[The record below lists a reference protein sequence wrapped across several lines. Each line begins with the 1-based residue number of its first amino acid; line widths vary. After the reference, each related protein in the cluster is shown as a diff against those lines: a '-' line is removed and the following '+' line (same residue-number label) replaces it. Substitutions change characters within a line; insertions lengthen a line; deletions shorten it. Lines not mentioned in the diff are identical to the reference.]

1 MGQPT
6 TTAELFRNSAPVS
19 VRSVATFSIDY
30 LPAWSYIT
38 IVQKNIETQTMLVTQ
53 HPMF

>member
-1 MGQPT
+1 MAEPVT
-6 TTAELFRNSAPVS
+6 TTAALLRRTAQPS
-19 VRSVATFSIDY
+19 VQSSTANEEY

-38 IVQKNIETQTMLVTQ
+38 IVQKTIETQTMLVEQ

>member
-6 TTAELFRNSAPVS
+6 TAAELFRKSAPVAT
-19 VRSVATFSIDY
+19 RSVSTLSTEY